1 MKRFTII
8 AAALLVLAA
17 GCKPKSE
24 EQKVA
29 DYTADTEKFMADY
42 NAAAEKIQADSTL
55 SDEAR
60 MKALEKNF
68 EKTVDKF
75 VNDRI
80 SIIKKNPSGQLAI
93 AALKDVWSNLE
104 TEQQEKVLGY
114 LKGEAAQD
122 SIVLEYRAMLDTKI
136 ATAPGQMF
144 TDFTIVQDP
153 DDPESTTVKF
163 SDYVGKGKYVLVDFW
178 ASWCGPCKREIPNI
192 AAVYEKY
199 KGDDFDVLSVAVWD
213 EPQATA
219 KAAAEHG
226 VVWNEIVNAQKIP
239 TELYGIEGIPHIM
252 LIGPDGVIIK
262 RDLRG
267 ENIEKAVAEALGR

>member
-17 GCKPKSE
+17 GCKSGD
-24 EQKVA
+24 EQQKIA
-29 DYTADTEKFMADY
+29 DYTAATEQFMNDY
-42 NAAAEKIQADSTL
+42 NAAAQKIQADSTL
-55 SDEAR
+55 TDEAR
-60 MKALEKNF
+60 MEALEKQYD
-68 EKTVDKF
+68 ETVSKF
-75 VNDRI
+75 VEERI
-80 SIIKKNPSGQLAI
+80 AIIKENPSGQLALTV
-93 AALKDVWSNLE
+93 LKDVWNNLE
-104 TEQQEKVLGY
+104 AEQQQEVLGY
-114 LKGEAAQD
+114 LKGAAAQD
-122 SIVLEYRAMLDTKI
+122 STVLEYRAVIEKKA
-136 ATAPGQMF
+136 ATAPGKMF
-144 TDFTIVQDP
+144 TDFTVVQDP
-153 DDPESTTVKF
+153 DDAEASTVKF

-213 EPQATA
+213 DPQATA
-219 KAAAEHG
+219 EAAAEHG
-226 VVWNEIVNAQKIP
+226 VVWNQIVNAQRIP

-252 LIGPDGVIIK
+252 LVGPDGIIIK